1 MACKAL
7 IRVYLNGVFVVS
19 LNISFLGIAKA
30 ENSGTKLWP
39 RIKIGNEVYAD
50 VVYVEHD
57 ASRVK
62 FTHASGVANVPIEEL
77 PSSLQKDLGYDPS
90 KAAANEVKLA
100 AEQQAVR
107 AQVQADIAKAREQSH
122 ASASSA
128 GQPQEKDGMIR
139 VIETE
144 IIPPDEVQR
153 LGISGLQKYRQ
164 PGESPL
170 EQMDRERKTGV
181 IKKVWK
187 WVPKPEPEKQ
197 NTSAGVGRRKKERT
211 LKVYGVTQFGSKGE
225 LTHIIK
231 EDAEGTQKVYK
242 ATQFGGKG
250 DLEQIVQNGKA
261 YNTTQFGSKD
271 RVAQIIEDGK
281 IYNAT
286 QFGSKG
292 EVAQIMEGNKI
303 YTATQFGGKGQL
315 SRIIEED

>member
-39 RIKIGNEVYAD
+39 RIKIGNEIYTD

-90 KAAANEVKLA
+90 KAAENEAKLA

-107 AQVQADIAKAREQSH
+107 AQVQADIAKAREQSN
-122 ASASSA
+122 ASVSSA

-187 WVPKPEPEKQ
+187 WVSANPPEERPKSPTVIAAQ
-197 NTSAGVGRRKKERT
+197 
-211 LKVYGVTQFGSKGE
+211 
-225 LTHIIK
+225 
-231 EDAEGTQKVYK
+231 AEYK
-242 ATQFGGKG
+242 ALGLQEKALFNQRLGLIRQAEALQRAKDWNQRNAVMQQING
-250 DLEQIVQNGKA
+250 LNEQMRSTRQRRDIQQNLMHGRDA
-261 YNTTQFGSKD
+261 RGYVLPDSQ
-271 RVAQIIEDGK
+271 R
-281 IYNAT
+281 
-286 QFGSKG
+286 
-292 EVAQIMEGNKI
+292 
-303 YTATQFGGKGQL
+303 
-315 SRIIEED
+315 